1 MKKILISMII
11 LGFLLPSCKI
21 KDPQKRIAGN
31 YTFEISCLGTELDG
45 TQTVESWGYGRNR
58 YDAAAQAKK
67 NAVYAV
73 LFDGIR
79 AGRGDGGVFC
89 ELRPLLGEVNA
100 REKYEAYFNK
110 FFKDGGEYLKYVS
123 LKDERI
129 GHKTYR
135 DKKGATHGTKRSVIV
150 RVLRPKLKEKLIT
163 DGILKP

>member
-1 MKKILISMII
+1 MKKILISMIVV
-11 LGFLLPSCKI
+11 GFLLPSCKI
-21 KDPQKRIAGN
+21 KDPQQRIAGN
-31 YTFEISCLGTELDG
+31 YNFEISCLGTELDG

-79 AGRGDGGVFC
+79 AGRADGRAAC
-89 ELRPLLGEVNA
+89 ELRPLLSEVNA

-123 LKDERI
+123 LRDERI
-129 GHKTYR
+129 DHKTYR
-135 DKKGATHGTKRSVIV
+135 AKKGATHGTKRSVIV
-150 RVLRPKLKEKLIT
+150 RVLRPKLKQKLID
-163 DGILKP
+163 DGILK